1 MMQPVTLYVT
11 YQGSP
16 DSRFDR
22 RYYADSHLPLV
33 MEAFAPYGLLKL
45 SVFYP
50 ETRQPGT
57 LAICECIFRDDA
69 AINDAFTSHEVER
82 VMADVSHF
90 TDISPVRLRGT
101 PL

>member
-1 MMQPVTLYVT
+1 MMQPVILYVT
-11 YQGSP
+11 YQGAP

-50 ETRQPGT
+50 ETKQPGT
-57 LAICECIFRDDA
+57 LAICECIFRNEA
-69 AINDAFTSHEVER
+69 AISDAFTSHEVEK
-82 VMADVSHF
+82 VMADVRHF
-90 TDISPVRLRGT
+90 TDISPVRFRGT